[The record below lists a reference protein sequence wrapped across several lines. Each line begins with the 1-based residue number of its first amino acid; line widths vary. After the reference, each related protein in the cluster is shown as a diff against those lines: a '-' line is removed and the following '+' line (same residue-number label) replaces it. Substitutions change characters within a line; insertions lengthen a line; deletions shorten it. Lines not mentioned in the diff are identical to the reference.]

1 MEMMNAP
8 GMGYAATRIVG
19 VLFARLITR
28 SVISYAEANAIL
40 DDAIAL
46 IEGRGETVSTS
57 DALNELPMKRSRIW
71 PPCDRLKNNT

>member
-19 VLFARLITR
+19 VLFDRFITR

-40 DDAIAL
+40 RRHRIDRRA
-46 IEGRGETVSTS
+46 GR
-57 DALNELPMKRSRIW
+57 
-71 PPCDRLKNNT
+71 DRQHF

>member
-19 VLFARLITR
+19 VLFDRLITR
-28 SVISYAEANAIL
+28 NVITYAEANAIL

-46 IEGRGETVSTS
+46 IEGRGETRSTA
-57 DALNELPMKRSRIW
+57 DALEIIEELRGQLAKHDVR
-71 PPCDRLKNNT
+71 

>member
-19 VLFARLITR
+19 VLFDRLVTR

-46 IEGRGETVSTS
+46 IEGRGETHF
-57 DALNELPMKRSRIW
+57 
-71 PPCDRLKNNT
+71 